1 MKKGLLLLIG
11 LVLVSTV
18 WAGEIVLVGKYK
30 GKDVYVQNPYNTD
43 KESYC
48 TKAVYVNDRKV
59 QDYPEASAY
68 TIDLSHLAMGD
79 LVVLR
84 IEHSDDCKPKVV
96 NPQVLTGEEGF
107 EFMLEQVD
115 NNSISWNT
123 KGELAE
129 GKFTI
134 EQMDSTKVKWN
145 IIKEV
150 AGKGDSEANQYSIA
164 PTHYEGQN
172 QYRIKYTDQEG
183 GEVYSIKLTF
193 TYTDDPVQ
201 FSPKTKVTNKIK
213 LSRKIPYNITDMN
226 GNTVKEGTG
235 KVIMVQDLRRG
246 LYYLNIQNRSER
258 FIKQ

>member
-1 MKKGLLLLIG
+1 MMSLLMM
-11 LVLVSTV
+11 SPA

-30 GKDVYVQNPYNTD
+30 GKDVYVQNPYDAD
-43 KESYC
+43 KQTYC
-48 TKAVYVNDRKV
+48 TSAVYVNDRKV

-96 NPQVLTGEEGF
+96 NPQVLTHEAGF

-123 KGELAE
+123 KGETPE
-129 GKFTI
+129 GTFI
-134 EQMDSTKVKWN
+134 VEQKDSVKVKWY

-150 AGKGDSEANQYSIA
+150 AGKGASESNQYSIA
-164 PTHYEGQN
+164 PEHFEGEN
-172 QYRIKYTDQEG
+172 QYRVKYTDVDGKQ
-183 GEVYSIKLTF
+183 YSSVKLLF

-201 FSPKTKVTNKIK
+201 YSPRTKVTNKIK
-213 LSRKIPYNITDMN
+213 LSRSIPYSITDMN
-226 GNTVKEGTG
+226 GNKVKEGNG
-235 KVIMVQDLRRG
+235 KVIMVQDLKRG
-246 LYYLNIQNRSER
+246 LYFLNIQNRSER